1 MIASQCSGRT
11 PDPSLSLLRSS
22 SKSLHSPK
30 KWKPRNNN
38 KLIRSQVKLEKNWP
52 HLWSSH
58 AISAAFPVT
67 WVANGNRPNGNR
79 YIGRDCSSI
88 EGVWVPFF
96 SYCSFPLGKISCLQ
110 KKERKLKMTKETP
123 EERFKKRRTAA
134 ARVAGVGW
142 LLVNAKKSPWAF
154 VESVFEKICKQA
166 LQKLSENSPKALWKL
181 NKSSLKAGS
190 LNALQTLS

>member
-1 MIASQCSGRT
+1 MIASQCSGST

-30 KWKPRNNN
+30 KWKPRNNEW
-38 KLIRSQVKLEKNWP
+38 IRSQVKLEKNWP
-52 HLWSSH
+52 HLRSSH

-79 YIGRDCSSI
+79 YIGRNCSSI

-96 SYCSFPLGKISCLQ
+96 SYCSSPLGKISCLQ
-110 KKERKLKMTKETP
+110 KKERKLKMT
-123 EERFKKRRTAA
+123 RGALQKRRIAATAA

-154 VESVFEKICKQA
+154 VVSVFEKFCKQA

-190 LNALQTLS
+190 LNALRTLS